1 MTMIAVPVVDAS
13 QVADARRRATAL
25 AGDAG
30 VAEAHRASLAL
41 VVTELATN
49 LLKHG
54 GGGQIVV
61 LAGDAGIDVLALDG
75 GPGMDD
81 IRACMADGYSTA
93 GTPGNG
99 MGAVRRLCDDVR
111 VLSWRGIGTGV
122 LAHLSAGA
130 NVPRG
135 EDVGAL
141 AVPMHGQEACGDA
154 WSMHADDAGRTL
166 LVVDGLGH
174 GPEAAIAAHAAV
186 RQFQRSRAEPPAR
199 IVEALHHALRPT
211 RGGAVAV
218 ARIDWAGA
226 TVSYAGIGNIA
237 AALVSPS
244 GAVRRLVSHNGTA
257 GHNARRFQA
266 FDYPGA
272 GGLLVMHSDGIS
284 AHWSPERYPGLA
296 QAHPLLVAGVL
307 YHHHAR
313 GRDDASIVVARTAR
327 P

>member
-1 MTMIAVPVVDAS
+1 
-13 QVADARRRATAL
+13 
-25 AGDAG
+25 
-30 VAEAHRASLAL
+30 
-41 VVTELATN
+41 
-49 LLKHG
+49 
-54 GGGQIVV
+54 
-61 LAGDAGIDVLALDG
+61 
-75 GPGMDD
+75 
-81 IRACMADGYSTA
+81 
-93 GTPGNG
+93 
-99 MGAVRRLCDDVR
+99 
-111 VLSWRGIGTGV
+111 
-122 LAHLSAGA
+122 
-130 NVPRG
+130 
-135 EDVGAL
+135 
-141 AVPMHGQEACGDA
+141 
-154 WSMHADDAGRTL
+154 
-166 LVVDGLGH
+166 
-174 GPEAAIAAHAAV
+174 
-186 RQFQRSRAEPPAR
+186 
-199 IVEALHHALRPT
+199 
-211 RGGAVAV
+211 VAV

-244 GAVRRLVSHNGTA
+244 GAVRRLISHNGTA